1 MRWPTLYLRDAW
13 RRTVGRWVAGFL
25 VDAMNSRRVF
35 KNDFTMA
42 LGKVLAQ
49 QKT

>member
-1 MRWPTLYLRDAW
+1 MLGGERLEGGSP
-13 RRTVGRWVAGFL
+13 GFL

>member
-1 MRWPTLYLRDAW
+1 MNEPRETQD
-13 RRTVGRWVAGFL
+13 TVSL
-25 VDAMNSRRVF
+25 VDAMSTRRVF
-35 KNDFTMA
+35 KNDFTTA